1 MTEPE
6 QSIIAVLERRER
18 AQLRETREAIPRIF
32 SARCLLVIRRLG
44 LRAFF
49 IGR

>member
-18 AQLRETREAIPRIF
+18 AQLRQPGEAMPRIF
-32 SARCLLVIRRLG
+32 SARCLLVLRRLV

-49 IGR
+49 IER

>member
-6 QSIIAVLERRER
+6 QSVIAVLERCER
-18 AQLRETREAIPRIF
+18 AQLRESREAMPRIF
-32 SARCLLVIRRLG
+32 SARCLLVIRRLA

-49 IGR
+49 IER

>member
-1 MTEPE
+1 MSEPE

-18 AQLRETREAIPRIF
+18 AQLRETGKAMPRIV
-32 SARCLLVIRRLG
+32 SGGSLLVIRRLD

-49 IGR
+49 LER